1 MFLRK
6 LTVKNLRCIENL
18 ELETQDRLNMLLGS
32 NAQGK
37 STILEAVFLICTS
50 KSFRT
55 GRDRELINADSD
67 YALVSAEA
75 DRDKRNPVKIELA
88 LMRNKPKS
96 LRIDGVVKNRIP
108 DLFGEINCVVF
119 SSEDVALLRGEPKY
133 RRHYLN
139 LDISQ
144 LYPSYAVKYGEYKK
158 VLLQRNTLL
167 KEMAENPGKYPK
179 DFLQIYDEKA
189 AKTGAYLISKRLE
202 YTQKLFTYARE
213 FYKSII
219 HSEKAEFAYYSTVK
233 YASPEPEEIERSML
247 AQLEERRESDIQN
260 KTTGIGPHRDD
271 LTVSVDGAPVK
282 ISGSA
287 GQQRCCALSLKLAQ
301 IYLIYDIAG
310 EYPVVLLD
318 DFASELDRE
327 RQKRALDAAR
337 DNCQCFI
344 TATHID
350 REEGRV
356 FSVDRGR
363 LV

>member
-1 MFLRK
+1 MQLRK
-6 LTVKNLRCIENL
+6 ITIRNLRCIENL
-18 ELETQDRLNMLLGS
+18 ELETEDSLNMLLGS

-37 STILEAVFLICTS
+37 STVLEAVFLTCTS

-55 GRDRELINADSD
+55 GRDRELIAAGKE
-67 YALVSAEA
+67 YALVSVEA
-75 DRDKRNPVKIELA
+75 SREKRNPVKIELA
-88 LMRNKPKS
+88 LSKSRPKA
-96 LRIDGVVKNRIP
+96 LRIDGAVKSRIP
-108 DLFGEINCVVF
+108 DLFGEVNCVIF
-119 SSEDVALLRGEPKY
+119 SSEDVTVLRGEPKN

-144 LYPSYAVKYGEYKK
+144 IYPTYAVKYGEYKR
-158 VLLQRNTLL
+158 VLHQRNTLL
-167 KEMAENPGKYPK
+167 KEMAENPGKYPQ

-189 AKTGAYLISKRLE
+189 ASAGAALISKRLE
-202 YTQKLFTYARE
+202 YTDKLFTYARE

-219 HSEKAEFAYYSTVK
+219 NSEKADFAYSSTVK
-233 YASPEPEEIERSML
+233 FTSGDREEIERNML
-247 AQLEERRESDIQN
+247 SQLIERRESDIQN
-260 KTTGIGPHRDD
+260 RTTGVGPHRDD
-271 LTVSVDGAPVK
+271 ITASIDGAPVK
-282 ISGSA
+282 IYGSA

-301 IYLIYDIAG
+301 IYLTYDIAG

-318 DFASELDRE
+318 DFASELDRD

-344 TATHID
+344 TATHLD

-356 FSVDRGR
+356 FSIDKGR